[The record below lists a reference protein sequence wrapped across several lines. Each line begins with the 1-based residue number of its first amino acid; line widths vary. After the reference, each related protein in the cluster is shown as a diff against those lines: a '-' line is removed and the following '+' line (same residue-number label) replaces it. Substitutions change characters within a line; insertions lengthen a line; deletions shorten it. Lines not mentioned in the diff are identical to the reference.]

1 MSGQCIYFVAILMP
15 TKKKK
20 KKSTIEKGLEIKN
33 TKLPDQLTL
42 ANLIISNFRSTMKDT
57 LKDYL

>member
-15 TKKKK
+15 TKK